1 MSGCRAQEKDVRTE
15 SGMLDE
21 LRRTPPRHVTLPPPL
36 HASTLEPSGWG
47 ALLED
52 RWERPGSCPVRTG
65 WHPAIAAATSYCCE
79 ERKSTSWCTPYDL
92 SPGRAKSIKR
102 FKRFSGTNECI
113 H

>member
-47 ALLED
+47 ALWED
-52 RWERPGSCPVRTG
+52 RWERPGSCPVCTG
-65 WHPAIAAATSYCCE
+65 RGGWGRVRFVRGRGEMCVRFVRRGEMCIRFVRRGSG
-79 ERKSTSWCTPYDL
+79 RRST
-92 SPGRAKSIKR
+92 GRR
-102 FKRFSGTNECI
+102 E
-113 H
+113 